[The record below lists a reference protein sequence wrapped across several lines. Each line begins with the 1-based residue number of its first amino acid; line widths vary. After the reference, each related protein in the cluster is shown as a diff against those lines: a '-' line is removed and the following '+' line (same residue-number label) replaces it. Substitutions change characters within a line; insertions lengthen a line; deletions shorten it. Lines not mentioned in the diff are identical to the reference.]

1 MRWSCVSTAPD
12 EKGLN
17 AQAGGVGGQ
26 GQAVK
31 EESGV
36 APNLTKFAPLIDFT
50 TGSFRRLC
58 DMMSL
63 ILIDFHDKNRTKLEM
78 QKTQEE
84 RHDTMWAESLLGS
97 IDEMRQILIELIWR
111 EYNESFFNNPAN
123 VKWFASIVTKLAIT
137 FNNFEMGKVDYTDLI
152 IALDDIRY
160 ELQKF
165 LLKAIGAKP
174 LIFSS

>member
-1 MRWSCVSTAPD
+1 MSTVQD

-17 AQAGGVGGQ
+17 AQTGGVGGQ

-36 APNLTKFAPLIDFT
+36 VPNLTEFAPLIEFA
-50 TGSFRRLC
+50 TGSFLRLNNF
-58 DMMSL
+58 MAR
-63 ILIDFHDKNRTKLEM
+63 ILIDFLAENEAKLKM
-78 QKTQEE
+78 QKAQEE
-84 RHDTMWAESLLGS
+84 LDDIMRVQSLLGS
-97 IDEMRQILIELIWR
+97 IDMLRDTLLNLFWR

-123 VKWFASIVTKLAIT
+123 VKWFAKIVTKLAIV
-137 FNNFEMGKVDYTDLI
+137 FNKFEMGKVDYTDLATTLFNI
-152 IALDDIRY
+152 SL

-174 LIFSS
+174 LIPPS

>member
-1 MRWSCVSTAPD
+1 VQD

-17 AQAGGVGGQ
+17 AQAGGAGGQ

-36 APNLTKFAPLIDFT
+36 APNLTEFAPLIEFA
-50 TGSFRRLC
+50 TGSFLRLNNF
-58 DMMSL
+58 MAR
-63 ILIDFHDKNRTKLEM
+63 ILIDFLAENEAKL
-78 QKTQEE
+78 KTQKAQEE
-84 RHDTMWAESLLGS
+84 LDDIMRVQSLLGS
-97 IDEMRQILIELIWR
+97 IDMLRDTLLNLFWR

-123 VKWFASIVTKLAIT
+123 VKWFAKIVTKLAIA
-137 FNNFEMGKVDYTDLI
+137 FNKFEMGKVDYTDLATTLFNI
-152 IALDDIRY
+152 SL

-174 LIFSS
+174 LIPPS